1 MDAPRSFASLRPA
14 LLARKGGARPA
25 MRNQLGAAPSAD
37 DPAGDHPADNDLGW
51 NDFGHDDCGPD
62 HGDAT
67 AGDLAAAYADERV
80 VPISR
85 LAIPRRTPRDPGR
98 PGRAALEASRK
109 AAFTLR
115 LDPERHLRLRLA
127 CALDARS
134 AQALVTDALDR
145 LLAAI
150 PELEPLAEEAASA
163 RRAKAQRSRRPS
175 RHGKS

>member
-25 MRNQLGAAPSAD
+25 MRSQMAAEPASVEEHPAD
-37 DPAGDHPADNDLGW
+37 DYPADNDLGW
-51 NDFGHDDCGPD
+51 NDFGHDDTGLEADNAELSAPEF
-62 HGDAT
+62 
-67 AGDLAAAYADERV
+67 ADERV

-85 LAIPRRTPRDPGR
+85 MAIPRRTPRDPAR
-98 PGRAALEASRK
+98 PARAALEASRK

-163 RRAKAQRSRRPS
+163 RRAKAERSHRPS